1 MSDWT
6 AIVLAAGRGTRM
18 RSSRPKPLHAVAGL
32 PMAARAAAA
41 ARAVGGRLIVVAPP
55 ESGEE
60 MSSAVPDAEIIAQP
74 DPLGTGRALAAALIA
89 LPQDAKRVLALNG
102 DAPLIRQETVRALAA
117 LHERRKATVTLLSCV
132 MSASAAQG
140 VGIVQRGARG
150 KAIGVAEPGDA
161 PPPDSGEAEVNVGVY
176 AFEAAWL
183 RRALGDLKPRP
194 SGERYIT
201 DLVARAV
208 ADGKRVE
215 THPTQDPDEAIGVNT
230 REDLAS
236 AERAAQR
243 RLRSAAM
250 AAGAT
255 LIDPETTYLDEAA
268 ALEPDVV
275 VHPNTRVGGA
285 SRVARGAEIGPN
297 AQLRDAEVGP
307 DSRVDSAVL
316 DGCVVGAGA
325 HVGPFSH
332 VRQGSALEDGAYV
345 GSHAEIKASRV
356 GAGAHIGHFSYIGDA
371 LIGAGANIGA
381 GTVTCNFDG
390 IAKRETRIGEGA
402 FIGSDSLLIAPV
414 SVGAH
419 AVTGAGAVVNRD
431 VPPGGRVA
439 GVPARPLRS
448 KRKAAAPGAAPASD
462 KEGGTS
468 FG

>member
-1 MSDWT
+1 
-6 AIVLAAGRGTRM
+6 M

-32 PMAARAAAA
+32 PMAAHAAGA
-41 ARAVGGRLIVVAPP
+41 ARAVGERLIIVAPP
-55 ESGEE
+55 ESGEA
-60 MSSAVPDAEIIAQP
+60 MSAAVPDAEVVEQAA
-74 DPLGTGRALAAALIA
+74 PLGTGHALATALITIPA
-89 LPQDAKRVLALNG
+89 ETKHILALNG
-102 DAPLIRQETVRALAA
+102 DAPLVRPETAQALAA

-132 MSASAAQG
+132 MSAAAAQA
-140 VGIVQRGARG
+140 VGLVQRGARG

-161 PPPDSGEAEVNVGVY
+161 PAPESGEAEVNVGVY

-183 RRALGDLKPRP
+183 RRALGELKPRA
-194 SGERYIT
+194 SGERYLT

-215 THPTQDPDEAIGVNT
+215 THPAQDADEALGVNT
-230 REDLAS
+230 REDLAR

-250 AAGAT
+250 AGGAT
-255 LIDPETTYLDEAA
+255 LIDPDTTYLDAA
-268 ALEPDVV
+268 ASLEPDVV
-275 VHPNTRVGGA
+275 VHPNTHIRGA

-307 DSRVDSAVL
+307 DSRVDSAVAE
-316 DGCVVGAGA
+316 GCVVGAGA
-325 HVGPFSH
+325 HIGPFSH
-332 VRQGSALEDGAYV
+332 VRQGSALEDGVYV

-371 LIGAGANIGA
+371 VIGPGVNIGA

-390 IAKRETRIGEGA
+390 TAKHETRIGEGA

-414 SVGAH
+414 SVGAR

-431 VPPGGRVA
+431 VPAGGRVA
-439 GVPARPLRS
+439 GVPARPLRA
-448 KRKAAAPGAAPASD
+448 KRKRAGAPLASGALASNE
-462 KEGGTS
+462 EGGTS